1 VIKPRFF
8 YFLLA
13 NKLINRARGRS
24 KNKNMEEVQKCPCP
38 HCEKRAVE
46 EQQQEEFNFA
56 VLVSLVPLLVF
67 TLFGQMGL
75 F

>member
-1 VIKPRFF
+1 
-8 YFLLA
+8 
-13 NKLINRARGRS
+13 
-24 KNKNMEEVQKCPCP
+24 MEEAKKCP
-38 HCEKRAVE
+38 HCAKRE
-46 EQQQEEFNFA
+46 EENLQAEEFNFA